1 MNYYPFHIGDYASH
15 TRGLSLLE
23 DLAYRRLM
31 DEYYLS
37 EQPLNGRSTDVARL
51 IGMAEH
57 GEVVAYVLGRYFEN
71 NGDTW
76 THERIEKELET
87 FKKKQE
93 SASAAGKASAES
105 RRNKG
110 KTTNAERPL
119 NTRSTPVEHPSTNQE
134 PITNISTTNV
144 VDSRKRNV
152 VQKPVDVSQEVWDSF
167 SAIRKAK
174 RAPISQIAIDG
185 ISREANKAG
194 VTLEQA
200 LTVCCERGWQ
210 SFKAEYVK
218 QSAQLN
224 GRPLTA
230 AENYVAQKNAMRGND
245 ERTVNGSAVRVA

>member
-57 GEVVAYVLGRYFEN
+57 GDVVSYVLGRYFEN
-71 NGDTW
+71 HGDTW

-87 FKKKQE
+87 FKRKQE

-110 KTTNAERPL
+110 KATTVEQSF
-119 NTRSTPVEHPSTNQE
+119 NTRSTVVEHPSTNQE

-144 VDSRKRNV
+144 VDKRKRDV

-194 VTLEQA
+194 ITLEQA

-218 QSAQLN
+218 ESARPN

-245 ERTVNGSAVRVA
+245 ERTVNGSAIRIA